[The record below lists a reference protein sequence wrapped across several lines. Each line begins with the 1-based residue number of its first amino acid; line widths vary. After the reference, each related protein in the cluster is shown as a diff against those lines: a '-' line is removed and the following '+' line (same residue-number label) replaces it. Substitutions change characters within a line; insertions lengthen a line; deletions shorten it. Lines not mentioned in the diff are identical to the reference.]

1 MWESDSEDVSGTC
14 LEEYPF
20 PHRWAGEAC
29 VLLQGRTNRCF
40 QSDLMLPT
48 LAVVRSLLEVQHRQ
62 LDFPWRSKSPL
73 SVPWLFSAQGTH
85 RFSDP

>member
-1 MWESDSEDVSGTC
+1 MDSEDVSGTC

-20 PHRWAGEAC
+20 PHQWAGEAC

-62 LDFPWRSKSPL
+62 LDF
-73 SVPWLFSAQGTH
+73 
-85 RFSDP
+85 